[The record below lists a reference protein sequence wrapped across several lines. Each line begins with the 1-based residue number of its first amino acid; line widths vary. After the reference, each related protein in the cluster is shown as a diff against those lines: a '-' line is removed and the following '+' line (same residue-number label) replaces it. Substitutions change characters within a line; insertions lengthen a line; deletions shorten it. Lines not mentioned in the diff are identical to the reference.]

1 MMFDVTKSAV
11 KSKQILMTVGSLS
24 SNLLQVEHTC

>member
-1 MMFDVTKSAV
+1 MMCDVTKSAV
-11 KSKQILMTVGSLS
+11 KTKQILMTGASLS